1 MKNNIAITINRE
13 FGSGGR
19 LVGEKLAEAL
29 NMKFVDKLMLTEA
42 AKLMGVTEEHLK
54 SFDEKAPSVWQVSS
68 VNMGSYHGMSVPYYF
83 YSVTNN
89 DLYITQVNLIE
100 KLAKEN
106 SCIFIGRCANVVL
119 GDYPKR
125 VSVFLYA
132 DKDFKKRMIEEI
144 YHFTNLKDVD
154 KEIKRIDKERSTYYT
169 NYTGYKWRDPHQYD
183 LMINTSDIGIENT
196 VKLIQSYVKMKYGAI

>member
-19 LVGEKLAEAL
+19 LVGEKLAESLKIA
-29 NMKFVDKLMLTEA
+29 FIDKLMLTEA
-42 AKLMGVTEEHLK
+42 SKLMGITEEHLK
-54 SFDEKAPSVWQVSS
+54 SFDEKAPSIWQVSS

-89 DLYITQVNLIE
+89 DLYITQMQLIE
-100 KLAKEN
+100 KLAKEK
-106 SCIFIGRCANVVL
+106 SCVFIGRCANVAL
-119 GDYPKR
+119 ANYPRK

-132 DKDFKKRMIEEI
+132 NKAFKKKMIEDI
-144 YHFTNLKDVD
+144 YQFTNLKDVE
-154 KEIKRIDKERSTYYT
+154 KEIKRIDKQRATYYT

-183 LMINTSDIGIENT
+183 LMINTGEIGIENT
-196 VKLIQSYVKMKYGAI
+196 VKLIQNYVRMKYGTL